1 MPLEKSFDEA
11 ALLVHIV
18 VQNILKINPITHV
31 PDSTITIFI
40 YYCSDGLD
48 VSFSTISARMA
59 WENAFDN
66 AYIKPTVEVSLL
78 NFWGNFKLLY
88 LTEFRSNVQKAQQ
101 IIVNDSGHSSVWNY
115 ILSVFLLFSLDHG
128 KLFQVVYV
136 NREEK

>member
-1 MPLEKSFDEA
+1 MPLEKVLMRLPYWFTLWYRIYSR
-11 ALLVHIV
+11 L
-18 VQNILKINPITHV
+18 ILSHMYLIDIHV

-88 LTEFRSNVQKAQQ
+88 LTEFRSKRTK
-101 IIVNDSGHSSVWNY
+101 SSTNY
-115 ILSVFLLFSLDHG
+115 H
-128 KLFQVVYV
+128 
-136 NREEK
+136 E